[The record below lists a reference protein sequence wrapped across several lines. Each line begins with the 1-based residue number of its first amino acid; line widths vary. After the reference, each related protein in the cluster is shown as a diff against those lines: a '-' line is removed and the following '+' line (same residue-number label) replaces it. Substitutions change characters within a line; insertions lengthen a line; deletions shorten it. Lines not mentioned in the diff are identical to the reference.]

1 MKKQVHFLEYIYCHL
16 LLVFLVG
23 RVGFMIY
30 NRDLADFTFFDAFEA
45 CKAGLFSHDVIV
57 AALLLIVPLLLSW
70 VAILRPALRL
80 RAVLTPYYVVM
91 GISVAVIIL
100 ADAVMYEFW
109 QFKLNAVV
117 LSYASS
123 PEGTSNSVS
132 TSFIVSRALAGL
144 ALIMLIVL
152 PCIFFTPKRMD
163 STYSTRMWFRN
174 LSIIW
179 AFLTVLGFG
188 FVHVGDAYGNRTLFL
203 DHAAVNPVFGFASS
217 FSQADNYS
225 EEFNYQDEITLSDNF
240 SSLFP
245 DETEDIAD
253 TLLRTTTPD
262 VLVIFMESFS
272 GKFVK
277 EMGGIPD
284 VAPNW
289 SRLIPEG
296 IFWEN
301 YYSNSFRT
309 DRGTVST
316 FSGWLSYPNVGL
328 MKEKRFHDRLPSLAK
343 SLNAA
348 GYQTGFLYSGPMTNM
363 GKRDYLANMK
373 FADLMDHTIYEPWEL
388 STSWGANDSTSA
400 MKAYHLIAEKDTAQH
415 WFMVYQTLSSHEPWE
430 VPYHRLEDP
439 KLNAFAYTDQCVGDL
454 VDSLKTLPQWEN
466 MLVIMIPDH
475 GFLYDQS
482 FQDPEFFHS
491 PMLWLGGAIREPRRM
506 SVLMNQS
513 DFAATLLSQMGISHG
528 NYPWSRNVLSRNY
541 RYPFVYCNFPAG
553 IMFRD
558 STGVSI
564 YDITAEQAIVENPA
578 DDGARIHR
586 AQSILQTSY
595 DLLDEM

>member
-1 MKKQVHFLEYIYCHL
+1 
-16 LLVFLVG
+16 
-23 RVGFMIY
+23 
-30 NRDLADFTFFDAFEA
+30 
-45 CKAGLFSHDVIV
+45 
-57 AALLLIVPLLLSW
+57 
-70 VAILRPALRL
+70 
-80 RAVLTPYYVVM
+80 
-91 GISVAVIIL
+91 
-100 ADAVMYEFW
+100 
-109 QFKLNAVV
+109 
-117 LSYASS
+117 
-123 PEGTSNSVS
+123 
-132 TSFIVSRALAGL
+132 
-144 ALIMLIVL
+144 
-152 PCIFFTPKRMD
+152 
-163 STYSTRMWFRN
+163 
-174 LSIIW
+174 
-179 AFLTVLGFG
+179 
-188 FVHVGDAYGNRTLFL
+188 
-203 DHAAVNPVFGFASS
+203 
-217 FSQADNYS
+217 
-225 EEFNYQDEITLSDNF
+225 
-240 SSLFP
+240 
-245 DETEDIAD
+245 
-253 TLLRTTTPD
+253 
-262 VLVIFMESFS
+262 
-272 GKFVK
+272 
-277 EMGGIPD
+277 
-284 VAPNW
+284 
-289 SRLIPEG
+289 
-296 IFWEN
+296 
-301 YYSNSFRT
+301 
-309 DRGTVST
+309 
-316 FSGWLSYPNVGL
+316 
-328 MKEKRFHDRLPSLAK
+328 
-343 SLNAA
+343 
-348 GYQTGFLYSGPMTNM
+348 MTNM

-513 DFAATLLSQMGISHG
+513 DLAATLLSQMGISHG